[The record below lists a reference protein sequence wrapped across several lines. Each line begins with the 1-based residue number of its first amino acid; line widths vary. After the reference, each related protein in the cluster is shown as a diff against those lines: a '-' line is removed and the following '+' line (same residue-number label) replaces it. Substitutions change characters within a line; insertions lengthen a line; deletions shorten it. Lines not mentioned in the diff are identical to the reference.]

1 MIIDIKG
8 GVKIWEKTTKFKFLF
23 IEVSDLDDLEKRF
36 RKSGKYTEDQIK
48 TMLETAKNEKE

>member
-1 MIIDIKG
+1 MIIDIQG
-8 GVKIWEKTTKFKFLF
+8 GVKIYEKTKNYKFLF

-48 TMLETAKNEKE
+48 TMMETAKNEKE